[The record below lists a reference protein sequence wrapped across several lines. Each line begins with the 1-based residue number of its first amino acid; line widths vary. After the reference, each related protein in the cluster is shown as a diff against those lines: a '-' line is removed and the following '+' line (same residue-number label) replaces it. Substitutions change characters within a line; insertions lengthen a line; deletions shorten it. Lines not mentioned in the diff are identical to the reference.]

1 MKRGKER
8 GDGDGDE
15 GRPQGAIGVGRGR
28 PEEAESEMVQNST
41 FLEGERVRLETG
53 KSV

>member
-8 GDGDGDE
+8 GDADGDE

-28 PEEAESEMVQNST
+28 LEAESKIRHSEKVSA
-41 FLEGERVRLETG
+41 
-53 KSV
+53 